1 VHGLNLSMSFSMYG
15 AWITIMQATV
25 VMCKV

>member
-15 AWITIMQATV
+15 AWIAIMQATV
-25 VMCKV
+25 LICKV